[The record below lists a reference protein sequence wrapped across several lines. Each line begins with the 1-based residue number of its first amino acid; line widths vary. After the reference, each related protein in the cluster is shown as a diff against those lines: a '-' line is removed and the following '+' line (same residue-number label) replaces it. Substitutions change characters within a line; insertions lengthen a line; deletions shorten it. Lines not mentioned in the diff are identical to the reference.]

1 MLAQDRVGS
10 DAQAEAV
17 TVVLRQRDLLMRRM
31 PGLAK
36 QHQSPPREPCLSA
49 DDVQKLTA
57 AEMTSMALLL
67 SLASTKALLHLLG
80 FGFGLEKL
88 KPFGVTAELLG
99 VLVDLTKAAEG
110 IIQVRNK
117 PSRIDQ
123 LKPILDEALSTGTIV
138 PASLPSFLGKL
149 QYADA
154 QLFGRAGRLALADLR
169 KLGHF
174 SRVPAS
180 LDASCRTALEILKER
195 LLFGKPRTLT
205 ASWREPPFLL
215 FTDGALEQSAS
226 LGCEASIGA
235 VLFPPGHGR
244 AQVFGCA
251 VPEPV
256 LAHWRAA
263 GSHHVIGIVEL
274 YAIVVA
280 LRHWRRLLRGRR
292 TIVFVDNW
300 SALDVMVRGNGD
312 VATWRE
318 LLLTLENPEENVVS
332 CLWIAR
338 VPSKSNISDGP
349 SRACLDE
356 LTPFKPEIVGIPTVW
371 RRWSPERRPSR
382 LSCDVILEILFVT
395 GTGVSRLQRFGY
407 VAGRGRHSGPF
418 GGGQHSHNSH
428 IRLIPWHAIDFV
440 EAERALQAPG
450 HELMDGGPLRSTS
463 SREASASGLS
473 GLKASGIF
481 SLIDPRAEQVSASVR
496 LDGQRV
502 DFQLHAVRLAVTP
515 PDRPAMSEEVEPGKQ
530 HPNQSSLSDRTAL
543 QDAPRLPTF
552 FWHFAAAAMPKAA
565 AHVKRGRSSEH
576 VALKLRHRLHSDV
589 VRAWARK
596 GGATDSAPKK
606 KKKSKKNKKQSKS
619 PAPGFDLT
627 TKPGEEKNHVF
638 SFMQRLKH
646 ASHGNNSAHQLGIC
660 YYTAEVKE
668 GHVCSHQ
675 STLVVSA
682 EDACGAP
689 YAWSGQEFR
698 GEVARK
704 KAQAE
709 NAAARAFLNDD
720 AVQRTAANMDPAY
733 AYKLSPCQKRRL
745 GPTRQSE
752 PLCNGWKSHHL
763 IIIISMLNKTLM
775 MRTVVPG
782 ASLHRNSLLD
792 LQLKD
797 ASSCGS
803 AVSCATREN
812 GGKSREMQFLPRA
825 RDAGHSSPTYRG
837 SFAHATSWRCSRLK
851 ETKLRGF
858 RVLRLVQLWVDR
870 GILSAQEAEEV
881 KAITPLDGQ
890 WWLMVSI
897 SACWYEL
904 AIELWPTL
912 DLFVAERFGNCL
924 QLPARRGSLSFV
936 GFELDVGGRGQITL
950 WCSTASVVLR
960 DKIVVPFADELLREA
975 KLVPGHPRVP
985 HRARSF
991 CGSARAD
998 SRGNLWRIMTMVVS
1012 VLVLMLSK
1020 FDLEQRRASRRCLW
1034 HAAAASVYHFA
1045 AAPEICHQR
1054 QLVPP
1059 LPWCHY
1065 IIPVAPQQDY
1075 QAVLC
1080 TNCGSLCG
1088 ADYHFCPFCGTS
1100 ICWVVAVYFQPEWQM
1115 PEQPQM
1121 TESVAPVERP
1131 AEAVWCLDCAWQEHI
1146 SAMDLEEVALKPGIS
1161 VEPVAGGGGA
1171 AASSSVRVQA
1181 VEAEN
1186 WAESEQ
1192 LLNERPKEGDVNVRT
1207 ADWNYS
1213 LRVYLSP
1220 AAGA

>member
-407 VAGRGRHSGPF
+407 VAGRGR
-418 GGGQHSHNSH
+418 
-428 IRLIPWHAIDFV
+428 
-440 EAERALQAPG
+440 RALQAPG

-496 LDGQRV
+496 L
-502 DFQLHAVRLAVTP
+502 
-515 PDRPAMSEEVEPGKQ
+515 
-530 HPNQSSLSDRTAL
+530 
-543 QDAPRLPTF
+543 
-552 FWHFAAAAMPKAA
+552 
-565 AHVKRGRSSEH
+565 
-576 VALKLRHRLHSDV
+576 
-589 VRAWARK
+589 
-596 GGATDSAPKK
+596 
-606 KKKSKKNKKQSKS
+606 
-619 PAPGFDLT
+619 
-627 TKPGEEKNHVF
+627 
-638 SFMQRLKH
+638 
-646 ASHGNNSAHQLGIC
+646 
-660 YYTAEVKE
+660 
-668 GHVCSHQ
+668 
-675 STLVVSA
+675 
-682 EDACGAP
+682 
-689 YAWSGQEFR
+689 
-698 GEVARK
+698 
-704 KAQAE
+704 
-709 NAAARAFLNDD
+709 
-720 AVQRTAANMDPAY
+720 
-733 AYKLSPCQKRRL
+733 
-745 GPTRQSE
+745 
-752 PLCNGWKSHHL
+752 
-763 IIIISMLNKTLM
+763 
-775 MRTVVPG
+775 VVPG

-881 KAITPLDGQ
+881 KAITPLGPE
-890 WWLMVSI
+890 LVR
-897 SACWYEL
+897 ACHRAL
-904 AIELWPTL
+904 ANAGSVCGRAL
-912 DLFVAERFGNCL
+912 R
-924 QLPARRGSLSFV
+924 QLPPAAGEARLT
-936 GFELDVGGRGQITL
+936 ELCRLRARCG
-950 WCSTASVVLR
+950 R

-975 KLVPGHPRVP
+975 KLVPGHPRAGLLVP

>member
-407 VAGRGRHSGPF
+407 VAGRGR
-418 GGGQHSHNSH
+418 
-428 IRLIPWHAIDFV
+428 
-440 EAERALQAPG
+440 RALQAPG

-881 KAITPLDGQ
+881 KAITPLGPE
-890 WWLMVSI
+890 LVR
-897 SACWYEL
+897 ACHRAL
-904 AIELWPTL
+904 ANAGSVCGRAL
-912 DLFVAERFGNCL
+912 R
-924 QLPARRGSLSFV
+924 QLPPAAGEARLT
-936 GFELDVGGRGQITL
+936 ELCRLRARCG
-950 WCSTASVVLR
+950 R

>member
-496 LDGQRV
+496 L
-502 DFQLHAVRLAVTP
+502 
-515 PDRPAMSEEVEPGKQ
+515 
-530 HPNQSSLSDRTAL
+530 
-543 QDAPRLPTF
+543 
-552 FWHFAAAAMPKAA
+552 
-565 AHVKRGRSSEH
+565 
-576 VALKLRHRLHSDV
+576 
-589 VRAWARK
+589 
-596 GGATDSAPKK
+596 
-606 KKKSKKNKKQSKS
+606 
-619 PAPGFDLT
+619 
-627 TKPGEEKNHVF
+627 
-638 SFMQRLKH
+638 
-646 ASHGNNSAHQLGIC
+646 
-660 YYTAEVKE
+660 
-668 GHVCSHQ
+668 
-675 STLVVSA
+675 
-682 EDACGAP
+682 
-689 YAWSGQEFR
+689 
-698 GEVARK
+698 
-704 KAQAE
+704 
-709 NAAARAFLNDD
+709 
-720 AVQRTAANMDPAY
+720 
-733 AYKLSPCQKRRL
+733 
-745 GPTRQSE
+745 
-752 PLCNGWKSHHL
+752 
-763 IIIISMLNKTLM
+763 
-775 MRTVVPG
+775 VVPG

-881 KAITPLDGQ
+881 KAITPLVGTSLPSSFGQ
-890 WWLMVSI
+890 RSPLG
-897 SACWYEL
+897 AL
-904 AIELWPTL
+904 GL

-975 KLVPGHPRVP
+975 KLVPGHPRAGLLVP